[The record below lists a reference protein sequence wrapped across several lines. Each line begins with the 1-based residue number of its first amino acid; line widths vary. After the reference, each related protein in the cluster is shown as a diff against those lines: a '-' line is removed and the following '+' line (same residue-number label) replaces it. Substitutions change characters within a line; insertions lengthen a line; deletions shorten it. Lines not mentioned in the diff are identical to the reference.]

1 MLAQIEP
8 ALPRLLGRDLHRR
21 PPVLKLAARPA
32 AAMAS
37 LSSQT
42 YASNLLKHS
51 SIINVNRDLHTSI
64 THTSKENVQLH
75 L

>member
-21 PPVLKLAARPA
+21 KPVPKLAARPA

-42 YASNLLKHS
+42 YASNLLQHS
-51 SIINVNRDLHTSI
+51 SIFNINHHPHTI
-64 THTSKENVQLH
+64 MTYTSKENVQL
-75 L
+75 